1 MDLNMP
7 HNNINTRETLVA
19 YLNNLNIGVLSTIRP
34 NGTPYSAVVYFVV
47 DHSLNFYFLT
57 KSDTKKSDNLQKN
70 NNASFTTID
79 LTSMITVQSTGTVE
93 KVTDPEQH
101 TFMIKSIGE
110 ANARKNNPQWPPPIS
125 KLDSTGNNVIYKY
138 KPNWIRLANYS
149 HQIPSQ
155 GAQEK
160 QSIFTEFIPRQ
171 KPNQ

>member
-93 KVTDPEQH
+93 KVIDPEQH
-101 TFMIKSIGE
+101 TYMIKSIGE

-125 KLDSTGNNVIYKY
+125 KLQSIGDNIVYKY
-138 KPNWIRLANYS
+138 KPNWLRVGDYS
-149 HQIPSQ
+149 HKLASEQN
-155 GAQEK
+155 AQKEE
-160 QSIFTEFIPRQ
+160 SIFTEFIPQQ
-171 KPNQ
+171 KT